1 MKRPGLGRFTWGLV
15 AGGLV
20 VGVAFTASAKDDDR
34 AIAEATVKEVEA
46 APSGKALA
54 GEPLARAHEALDRA
68 QRLRDVRDEPRAR
81 LADGL
86 ARTWAETARDVVKA
100 AEAEAR
106 AKKAREESVD
116 AGAQVDRERA
126 LLEEGLGQAGRL
138 AAQLEALERE
148 AKHGPDRTSNVASDA
163 GAPSKGPASAPKK
176 DAKKDGDA
184 KGSAAPPAPAP
195 APAKPQDKPAPSTK
209 APAKGGAK

>member
-20 VGVAFTASAKDDDR
+20 VAVAFTASAKDDDR

-54 GEPLARAHEALDRA
+54 QEPLARAHEALDRA

-86 ARTWAETARDVVKA
+86 ARTWAETARDIVKA
-100 AEAEAR
+100 AEAETR

-163 GAPSKGPASAPKK
+163 GAGTPAKGPAK
-176 DAKKDGDA
+176 DAKKDA
-184 KGSAAPPAPAP
+184 KGSSAAAPTAAPE
-195 APAKPQDKPAPSTK
+195 KPQVKPAPSTK

>member
-86 ARTWAETARDVVKA
+86 ARTWAET
-100 AEAEAR
+100 
-106 AKKAREESVD
+106 AREESVD

>member
-1 MKRPGLGRFTWGLV
+1 MV
-15 AGGLV
+15 A
-20 VGVAFTASAKDDDR
+20 VAFTASAKDDDR

-163 GAPSKGPASAPKK
+163 GAPSKGPSAAPKK
-176 DAKKDGDA
+176 DAKKDADA
-184 KGSAAPPAPAP
+184 KGSPAPAAP